1 MRNFNLLTAAED
13 IAGICVLALIVYV
26 TLSF

>member
-1 MRNFNLLTAAED
+1 MRNLNLLTAAED